1 MGWLSEFFFI
11 GSGIAPVFF
20 YLAGEPLWAAMSS
33 TFLVLAGAVCSID
46 DPEAPHRRPP
56 PH

>member
-11 GSGIAPVFF
+11 GSAVLPVIFF
-20 YLAGEPLWAAMSS
+20 LAGEPLWAAMSS
-33 TFLVLAGAVCSID
+33 TFLCMAGAVCAID